1 MFKATLAEA
10 HWLTDSIATIGE
22 LIDEGVFKIAKD
34 GITFTAADR
43 ALVAVVDFK
52 ISSSLFEKYELDKET
67 QIGLNIT
74 NLLSVMKRASAD
86 DKLSLNLSESK
97 LEIVLENDS
106 KRRFHLPLLDL
117 GQEEV
122 PPIDQLEFKAI
133 AELKPEVIQ
142 YGIADA
148 DVVSDSV
155 LFEASDNKFG
165 MKAEGDISSAQL
177 ELEKGNSALIN
188 LKSEKE
194 VQARYPLDYL
204 KKMIKAAKLAESVTL
219 QWGQDYPMKMSFK
232 SGDKVQLSFV
242 IAPRVSESE

>member
-1 MFKATLAEA
+1 MFKATLTEA

-22 LIDEGVFKIAKD
+22 LIDEGVFKISKD
-34 GITFTAADR
+34 GISLIAADR

-52 ISSSLFEKYELDKET
+52 ISSSLFEKYELDKDT

-74 NLLSVMKRASAD
+74 NLLSVMKRAFGE
-86 DKLSLNLSESK
+86 DKLSLNLTDSK
-97 LEIVLENDS
+97 LEIVLENAS
-106 KRRFHLPLLDL
+106 KRTFHLPLLDL

-133 AELKPEVIQ
+133 AEIKPEVIQ

-155 LFEASDNKFG
+155 LFEASESRFG

-177 ELEKGNSALIN
+177 ELEKGNSSLIN
-188 LKSEKE
+188 LKSDNE
-194 VQARYPLDYL
+194 VKARYPLDYL
-204 KKMIKAAKLAESVTL
+204 KKMIKAAKLADSVTI

-232 SGDKVQLSFV
+232 SGDKIHLSFV
-242 IAPRVSESE
+242 VAPRVSEE

>member
-1 MFKATLAEA
+1 MFKATLNEA

-22 LIDEGVFKIAKD
+22 LIDEGVFKVSKD
-34 GITFTAADR
+34 GISLIAADR

-52 ISSSLFEKYELDKET
+52 LSSSAFSKYELDKET

-74 NLLSVMKRASAD
+74 NLLSVMKRTSSD
-86 DKLSLNLSESK
+86 DKLSLNLSDSK
-97 LEIVLENDS
+97 LEVVLENAS
-106 KRRFHLPLLDL
+106 KRKFSLPLLDL

-142 YGIADA
+142 FGIADA

-155 LFEASDNKFG
+155 LFEAGANKFG

-177 ELEKGNSALIN
+177 ELEKGNSSLIN
-188 LKSEKE
+188 LKSDEE
-194 VQARYPLDYL
+194 VKARYPLDYL
-204 KKMIKAAKLAESVTL
+204 KKMIKAAKLADSVTL

-242 IAPRVSESE
+242 VAPRVSDAE

>member
-10 HWLTDSIATIGE
+10 HLLTDSIATIGE
-22 LIDEGVFKIAKD
+22 LIDEGIFKIAKD
-34 GITFTAADR
+34 GISLVAADR

-52 ISSSLFEKYELDKET
+52 ISSSAFAKYELDKET

-74 NLLSVMKRASAD
+74 NLLSVMKRASSE
-86 DKLSLNLSESK
+86 DKLSLNLTDSK
-97 LEIVLENDS
+97 LEIVLENAS

-122 PPIDQLEFKAI
+122 PPIDQLEFKAV
-133 AELKPEVIQ
+133 AEIKPEVIQ

-155 LFEASDNKFG
+155 LFEASPSSFG

-177 ELEKGNSALIN
+177 ELEKGNSSLIN
-188 LKSEKE
+188 LKSDSE
-194 VQARYPLDYL
+194 VKARYPLDYL
-204 KKMIKAAKLAESVTL
+204 KKMIKAAKLADSVTL

-232 SGDKVQLSFV
+232 SGDKVSLSMIV
-242 IAPRVSESE
+242 APRVSEE

>member
-10 HWLTDSIATIGE
+10 HLLTDSISTIGE
-22 LIDEGVFKIAKD
+22 LIDEGVFKISKD
-34 GITFTAADR
+34 GITLVAADR

-52 ISSSLFEKYELDKET
+52 ISSSAFEKYDLDKDT

-86 DKLSLNLSESK
+86 DRLSLSLVDSK
-97 LEIVLENDS
+97 LEIVLEGDS
-106 KRRFHLPLLDL
+106 KRRFSLPLLDL

-133 AELKPEVIQ
+133 AELKPEVLQ

-155 LFEASDNKFG
+155 LFEAGSKFG
-165 MKAEGDISSAQL
+165 MRAEGDISSAQL
-177 ELEKGNSALIN
+177 ELEKGNSSLIN
-188 LKSEKE
+188 LKSDEE
-194 VQARYPLDYL
+194 VKARYPLDYL
-204 KKMIKAAKLAESVTL
+204 KKMIKAAKLADVVTL

-232 SGDKVQLSFV
+232 SGDKVSLSFV
-242 IAPRVSESE
+242 VAPRVSEE

>member
-10 HWLTDSIATIGE
+10 HWLTDSVATIGE

-52 ISSSLFEKYELDKET
+52 ISSSLFEKYELDKEM

-155 LFEASDNKFG
+155 LFEAGDNKFG
-165 MKAEGDISSAQL
+165 MRAEGDISSAQL

-188 LKSEKE
+188 LKSDKE

-232 SGDKVQLSFV
+232 SGDKLQLSFV
-242 IAPRVSESE
+242 IAPRVSETE